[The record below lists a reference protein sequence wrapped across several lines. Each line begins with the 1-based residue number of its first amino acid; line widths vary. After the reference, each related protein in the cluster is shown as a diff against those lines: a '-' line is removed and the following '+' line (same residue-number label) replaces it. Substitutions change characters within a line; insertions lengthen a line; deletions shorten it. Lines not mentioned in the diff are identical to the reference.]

1 MKIMNL
7 MISNLFSYNPVEMS
21 LGRYNVI
28 TGINGA
34 GKSHIR
40 RILDRI
46 KSDPSNGFSTCHI
59 EDNEKFDIDR
69 PSWIKIQIEFSDIE
83 SRLISKLIFR
93 NKDRRLH
100 ECELILHWEGS
111 RPNQR
116 IRCAFILQKKLIIWH
131 DGSQDKIGITKNEEI
146 SPDNIFQE
154 LNSMGRRDGVSS
166 QQKKYKGGN
175 SNSILTDRQFQKALF
190 HNDSEVANYFNLDGQ
205 SFFINHN
212 QDRREGYDNEIYQ
225 YCKLPFKTSSVNLW
239 TLLAYIFFKNLII
252 LNEFRANLP
261 NLKGELRNFK
271 RKAATSEFIKLQR
284 LFLFVFPGYRFEIS
298 ENSQID
304 LNILRG
310 KRSFKIEEVS

>member
-1 MKIMNL
+1 

-46 KSDPSNGFSTCHI
+46 KSDPSNGFSNCHI

-69 PSWIKIQIEFSDIE
+69 PGWIKIQIEFSDIE

-131 DGSQDKIGITKNEEI
+131 DGSQDKIGVTKNEEI

-166 QQKKYKGGN
+166 MTAGDI
-175 SNSILTDRQFQKALF
+175 SN
-190 HNDSEVANYFNLDGQ
+190 E
-205 SFFINHN
+205 
-212 QDRREGYDNEIYQ
+212 YQ
-225 YCKLPFKTSSVNLW
+225 YRGGVYGCLNDPITTQQEQCMFKLNKDGCFYT
-239 TLLAYIFFKNLII
+239 A
-252 LNEFRANLP
+252 
-261 NLKGELRNFK
+261 
-271 RKAATSEFIKLQR
+271 
-284 LFLFVFPGYRFEIS
+284 
-298 ENSQID
+298 
-304 LNILRG
+304 
-310 KRSFKIEEVS
+310 